1 MKTKHAIVSFLAATL
16 ATVSV
21 SPALTAFAAPA
32 RDAQVQLNGSG
43 ATFPQPL
50 YEEWAYNYNDHVDTK
65 VQINYSGVGSGQ
77 GKTDILNGTVDFA
90 GTDAP
95 LTNAEAAKKALVQV
109 PTVAGAVVLVFNL
122 PGITNLTLDASTV
135 AGIYL
140 GKIAKWN
147 DAAIAKLN
155 PGVKLPATTILVVHR
170 SDGSGTTN
178 IFTTYLAVASEE
190 WRSTV
195 SPSYGTT
202 VSWPADKLKR
212 GVGGKANAG
221 VAAAVQSTVGAIG
234 YVELAYALNNKIAF
248 AKMVNAAGKVVTA
261 STASTIAAM
270 RTAWFDN
277 RMASTIVNSKEADA
291 WPIAGFTYILL
302 NQDYKDCNKAVN
314 AVQWVVWGITSDEAK
329 ASAVKQSY
337 APLPAS
343 IVPSVGEKLLTV
355 KCNGNLLFNK

>member
-1 MKTKHAIVSFLAATL
+1 MKTKHVIVSFLAATL

-32 RDAQVQLNGSG
+32 YDAQVQLNGSG

-50 YEEWAYNYNDHVDTK
+50 YDEWAYNFNDHVDTT

-90 GTDAP
+90 GSDAA
-95 LTNAEAAKKALVQV
+95 LTNSEAARKPLQQI
-109 PTVAGAVVLVFNL
+109 PMVAGAVVMVFNL
-122 PGITNLTLDASTV
+122 PGITNLTLDADTV

-140 GKIAKWN
+140 GKIEKWN

-155 PGVKLPATTILVVHR
+155 PSVKLPATTILVVHR

-178 IFTTYLAVASEE
+178 IFTTYLAVASAE
-190 WRSTV
+190 WRKAV

-202 VSWPADKLKR
+202 VNWPADKLKR

-234 YVELAYALNNKIAF
+234 YVELAYALNNKISF
-248 AKMVNAAGKVVTA
+248 SKMINPAGKTVTA

-270 RTAWFDN
+270 RNAWFDN

-291 WPIAGFTYILL
+291 WPIAGFTYLIL
-302 NQDYKDCNKAVN
+302 NQDYKDCTKAVKL
-314 AVQWVVWGITSDEAK
+314 VQWIVWDLTSSEAK
-329 ASAVKQSY
+329 ASALNQSY
-337 APLPAS
+337 APLPES
-343 IVPSVGEKLLTV
+343 IIPSIGEKLLKVT
-355 KCNGNLLFNK
+355 CNSKPLWK